1 MSSLKFGT
9 SGLRGLVTEL
19 PDAVCQAYTLA
30 FLKHMQNAHSVP
42 AGGLV
47 LFGYDLRSS
56 SPQMAAA
63 CISAAQE
70 IGMTVENCGP
80 LPTPALALRA
90 MSLKVPAIMVTGS
103 HIPADR
109 NGLKFYR
116 PDGEIDKVD
125 EAGILSVLE
134 LDTLAPSPVGATAAI
149 VPDAL
154 KNYSE
159 RCVAL
164 LGPQALAGKRIG
176 VYQHSSVSR
185 DLIVTILQELGA
197 NAVALGRSDVF
208 VPVDTEALRP
218 EDVAF
223 ADAAAKKYKLD
234 ALVSTDGDADRPL
247 IADENGVFLRGD
259 SLGLLTAR
267 FVNADA
273 VVTPV
278 TSNTAI
284 ELSGLFAKVYR
295 TRVGSPYVIEGM
307 EQAVKDGHGRV
318 VGFEANGGV
327 LLGSSVPADRGQLG
341 ALPTRDAMLPILSVL
356 GMAARDGV
364 AVSKL
369 LDGLPSR
376 FTRSGRIENV
386 SAERSGPFLQGLR
399 DNDDKRA
406 GFFAQLG
413 TIRDNDAID
422 GVRVVLATGEVV
434 HFRESGNAPELRCY
448 AEASTD
454 GRAEQLLE
462 WGLGQAEK
470 ALGSN
475 NA

>member
-30 FLKHMQNAHSVP
+30 FLKHMQHAHSVP
-42 AGGLV
+42 ADGALLV
-47 LFGYDLRSS
+47 GYDLRSS

-70 IGMTVENCGP
+70 FGMNVENCGP
-80 LPTPALALRA
+80 LPTPALAFRA

-116 PDGEIDKVD
+116 PDGEIDKAD

-134 LDTLAPSPVGATAAI
+134 LDTVASPSSSELAAI

-154 KNYSE
+154 KGYAE
-159 RCVAL
+159 RCISL
-164 LGPQALAGKRIG
+164 LGPKALAGKRIG

-185 DLIVTILQELGA
+185 DLIVTILQDFGA
-197 NAVALGRSDVF
+197 DAVALGRSDVF

-223 ADAAAKKYKLD
+223 ADAAAGKYKLD

-247 IADENGVFLRGD
+247 VADEHGVFLRGD
-259 SLGLLTAR
+259 SVGLLTAR
-267 FVNADA
+267 FLNADA

-307 EQAVKDGHGRV
+307 EQAIKDGYSRV

-327 LLGSSVPADRGQLG
+327 LLGSFVTTDGGRLD

-356 GMAARDGV
+356 GMAAKDGV
-364 AVSKL
+364 AISEL
-369 LDGLPSR
+369 LQGLPSR
-376 FTRSGRIENV
+376 FTRSGRLEHV
-386 SAERSGPFLQGLR
+386 SAAQSGPFLQNLLDNGQR
-399 DNDDKRA
+399 DN
-406 GFFAQLG
+406 FFAQIG
-413 TIRDNDAID
+413 TIRESDAID
-422 GVRVVLATGEVV
+422 GVRVVLSTGEVV
-434 HFRESGNAPELRCY
+434 HYRASGNAPELRCY
-448 AEASTD
+448 AEASSD
-454 GRAEQLLE
+454 ERAEKLLQ
-462 WGLGQAEK
+462 WGLGHAED
-470 ALGSN
+470 ALRSN